1 MTTVRTFEY
10 ELLPDDAQHSELIR
24 NAGSYR
30 FVFNRVLE
38 CQRSLA
44 ESGEPLMSCSRLLTA
59 LSCWKKAPQ
68 TAFLKPSIAAFLTQA
83 VRQADAAVK
92 RSADGSSEDVL
103 SHWPSFLR
111 KSQGEC
117 MFCEPLRD
125 FELDETRQQLRLPKI
140 GWIAWRQRRPMM
152 LEGSSGQ
159 VEAVQL
165 RRRKDNRW
173 FVVIRK
179 RFE

>member
-10 ELLPDDAQHSELIR
+10 ELLPDDAQRSELIR

-38 CQRSLA
+38 CQRSLV
-44 ESGEPLMSCSRLLTA
+44 ESGEPLMSLSRLLTA

-68 TAFLKPSIAAFLTQA
+68 TAFLKPSIAALLTQA
-83 VRQADAAVK
+83 VRQADAVVK
-92 RSADGSSEDVL
+92 QAADGGAKEVL
-103 SHWPSFLR
+103 SHWPPFLK
-111 KSQGEC
+111 KSQGES
-117 MFCEPLRD
+117 MPCEPLHA

-140 GWIAWRQRRPMM
+140 GWAAWRQRRPMM
-152 LEGSSGQ
+152 LEGSSGL
-159 VEAVQL
+159 VESVQL

-173 FVVIRK
+173 FIVIRK